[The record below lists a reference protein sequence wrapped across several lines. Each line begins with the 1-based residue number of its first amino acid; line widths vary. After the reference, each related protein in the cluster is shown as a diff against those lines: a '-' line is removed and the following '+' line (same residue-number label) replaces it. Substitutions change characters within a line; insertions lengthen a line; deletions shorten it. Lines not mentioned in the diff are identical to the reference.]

1 MSVTYET
8 DERNDDRFRRAVMR
22 KLAELA
28 EEFPELEAAGR
39 QIDPASLF
47 EVGTPEDRA
56 RWTKEDRERAAVMDQ
71 ARAVIARI
79 KGEDG

>member
-8 DERNDDRFRRAVMR
+8 DERVDDRFRQAVMR

-39 QIDPASLF
+39 QIDPATLF
-47 EVGTPEDRA
+47 EVGTPEDRVRWA
-56 RWTKEDRERAAVMDQ
+56 REDRERAAVMDEAQ
-71 ARAVIARI
+71 AVIARL
-79 KGEDG
+79 KCEDG